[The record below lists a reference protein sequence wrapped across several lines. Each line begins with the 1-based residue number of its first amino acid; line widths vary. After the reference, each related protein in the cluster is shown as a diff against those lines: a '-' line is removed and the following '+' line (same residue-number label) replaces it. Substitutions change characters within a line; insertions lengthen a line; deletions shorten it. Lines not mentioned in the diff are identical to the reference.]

1 MSNPSATWNR
11 LPGLLLR
18 LTLVALVVYGGWRG
32 WHAWQKGHKKTPEYV
47 TEPAILLPSLAER
60 TTATGTLQA
69 LVTVQIGSQISGRIT
84 TLHADFNT
92 RVKAGDLLAE
102 LDPTLLRSALDQ
114 ARANLHNQQAGVSKA
129 AANWHAAQRTL
140 DRTRRLFEQ
149 HLATAADLD
158 AAVVAEETTAADVKA
173 AQAQVTQA
181 RANLDLAQTNLNYTR
196 IFSPIDGVVLSRN
209 VDIGQ
214 TVAASLQAPVLF
226 TIARD
231 LREMQVHASVD
242 EADVGKLREGM
253 PATFTV
259 DAFHGDAFR
268 GMVSQLRLSP
278 QVIANVVTYDA
289 VIDVRNPEDKLRP
302 GMTATV
308 TFETAKRTRVL
319 AVPNAALRWH
329 PGPEDRTSPSKPAKE
344 GQRAVAGLTPPLD
357 AAAGGTEGVALA
369 QAASDAT
376 ADGKKHKKH
385 KHKHDDEAGAQE
397 LAGDATDTEGAPQ
410 SRVYVLRGGE
420 LVGVDVTTG
429 ISDGRFTEIVAGK
442 LQAGD
447 QVIVRRDGGPGG
459 TGGSSSS
466 GSGKSA
472 KLPKKLF

>member
-1 MSNPSATWNR
+1 MSNASPHLNR

-18 LTLVALVVYGGWRG
+18 LTLVAVALYGGWRG
-32 WHAWQKGHKKTPEYV
+32 WHYWQKQHKKAPEYV
-47 TEPAILLPSLAER
+47 TEAAVLLPTLAER

-92 RVKAGDLLAE
+92 RVQAGDLLAE
-102 LDPTLLRSALDQ
+102 LDPTLLRSAQDQ
-114 ARANLHNQQAGVSKA
+114 ARANLHNQQAGVAKA
-129 AANWHAAQRTL
+129 MANWHAAQRT
-140 DRTRRLFEQ
+140 RARVQHLFDQ

-173 AQAQVTQA
+173 TQAQVTQA
-181 RANLDLAQTNLNYTR
+181 RANLELTQTNLNYAR

-242 EADVGKLREGM
+242 EADIGKLREGM
-253 PATFTV
+253 PATFSV

-268 GMVSQLRLSP
+268 GRVSQLRLSP
-278 QVIANVVTYDA
+278 QVLQNVVTYDA
-289 VIDVRNPEDKLRP
+289 VIDVRNVDERLRP

-308 TFETAKRTRVL
+308 TFETARRTRVL
-319 AVPNAALRWH
+319 AVPNAALRWR
-329 PGPEDRTSPSKPAKE
+329 PGPEDRAITTKPAKG

-357 AAAGGTEGVALA
+357 AAAGGPESVAMA
-369 QAASDAT
+369 AAASET
-376 ADGKKHKKH
+376 GEGDGKKHKK
-385 KHKHDDEAGAQE
+385 KHKHDDEQRALE
-397 LAGDATDTEGAPQ
+397 LAGEATDTEGVPQ
-410 SRVYVLRGGE
+410 SRVYVLRAGE
-420 LVGVDVTTG
+420 LVAIDVTTG

-442 LQAGD
+442 LQPGD
-447 QVIVRRDGGPGG
+447 QVIVRREGGQ
-459 TGGSSSS
+459 GGSASSG
-466 GSGKSA
+466 GSGKSSG